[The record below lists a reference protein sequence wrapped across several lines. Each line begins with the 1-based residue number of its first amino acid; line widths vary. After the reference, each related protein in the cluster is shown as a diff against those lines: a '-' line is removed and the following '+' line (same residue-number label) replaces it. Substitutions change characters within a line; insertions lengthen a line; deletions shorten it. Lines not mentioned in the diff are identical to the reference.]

1 MSLVLELQRE
11 ALSQDWNVSPLL
23 RKAKA
28 VAVKLKLEEFRVWVD
43 LELDGYQNQEVPPY
57 RVIKGQVKAQN
68 PYRGLI
74 PMMFGDPE
82 IAEKVSTHHCRMGLG
97 PIEELVS
104 KHDESGGM
112 LHIPLPDYLQL
123 LLMKGQGE
131 FPLPCILLIPKSGL
145 VRILDSVRNTILDWS
160 LKLEADGILGKE
172 MSFSTQEKEVASGK
186 AEQLRPPISFVYIE
200 KMINSQIQQGSHGS
214 SQEKGG

>member
-11 ALSQDWNVSPLL
+11 ALSQDWSVSPLL

-43 LELDGYQNQEVPPY
+43 LELDGYQNQDVPPY

-82 IAEKVSTHHCRMGLG
+82 IAEKVATHHCRMGLG

-104 KHDESGGM
+104 KHDESGGV
-112 LHIPLPDYLQL
+112 LHLPLPDYLQL
-123 LLMKGQGE
+123 LLMKGQGD

-160 LKLEADGILGKE
+160 LKLEADGILGE
-172 MSFSTQEKEVASGK
+172 GMSFNEHEKEVAFGR
-186 AEQLRPPISFVYIE
+186 ADELRPPISILMIG
-200 KMINSQIQQGSHGS
+200 KMENSQVQHGS
-214 SQEKGG
+214 PNSRQDS